1 LAETI
6 FDAGRRRAVTAQS
19 WANYHA
25 TVANYRETVLAA
37 FQEVEDNLASL
48 RFLTRELQ
56 RQDAAVAASQRY
68 LNLAVTRYKLGVDSY
83 LNVIT
88 AQTTL
93 LSNQV
98 TALNL
103 RLEQI
108 TASVQ
113 LIADLGGGWQVSTET
128 LDNDGHSMSISH

>member
-1 LAETI
+1 
-6 FDAGRRRAVTAQS
+6 
-19 WANYHA
+19 
-25 TVANYRETVLAA
+25 
-37 FQEVEDNLASL
+37 
-48 RFLTRELQ
+48 
-56 RQDAAVAASQRY
+56 
-68 LNLAVTRYKLGVDSY
+68 VDSY

-108 TASVQ
+108 TASVN
-113 LIADLGGGWQVSTET
+113 LIAALGGGWDVTTNT
-128 LDNDGHSMSISH
+128 LDNDGRSVNVSH

>member
-1 LAETI
+1 MSREVAE
-6 FDAGRRRAVTAQS
+6 
-19 WANYHA
+19 
-25 TVANYRETVLAA
+25 
-37 FQEVEDNLASL
+37 
-48 RFLTRELQ
+48 
-56 RQDAAVAASQRY
+56 QDGAVAASQRY
-68 LNLAVTRYKLGVDSY
+68 LNLAVSRYKLGVDSY

-113 LIADLGGGWQVSTET
+113 LIAALGGGWELTANAS
-128 LDNDGHSMSISH
+128 DNDGQLLKVSH